1 MSTGVAARRA
11 VNSLP
16 PWPAGRPLR
25 AWQVEALEALADH
38 AASSFLASA
47 TPAAGKTTFGLRVA
61 HEMLTTG
68 RVRRVVV
75 AAPTTHICRQWAA
88 DAARYGIDLE
98 PNRPN
103 SEGRE
108 PRDRHGIAVTYQTI
122 AAGPKGHAAAAN
134 AKPTLLIA
142 DEPHHMGEHAAW
154 GARARQ
160 AFEHATFRLLL
171 SGTPFR
177 SDSSAIPWVTYD
189 ADGISRADYTY
200 GYTDALLDGVCRPIT
215 FQPYDGEMEWI
226 SEGKRRR
233 ASFATVLP
241 HAESARRLRTA
252 LDPDGDW
259 MTEVLRDADS
269 RLSAIRASGH
279 RDAGGLV
286 VASDKEN
293 AARIA
298 ERLERIAIERPEIVT
313 SDEPDSSARI
323 AAFSSGSRRWLVS
336 VLMVSE
342 GVDIPRLRVGVYATA
357 ARTELFFRQ
366 VIGRFV
372 RRTPEPKAQMSYLL
386 LPADIRLKALAA
398 QIEEERNHAL
408 EQKPEAEDEQQER
421 ERALGEQPFEALS
434 SSAYADEAITSSMR
448 PGDDLALF
456 YEAPPDPTGA
466 AARFGAPPPSAP
478 FGTTPAG
485 PPEPPAGLRDEPV
498 YARRE
503 RLREE
508 RNKLVAD
515 ICRRSGEP
523 YRQIHARMN
532 RATGAKSV
540 GAATVEQLERANE
553 LLTRELRGKP

>member
-1 MSTGVAARRA
+1 VSTGVVARRA
-11 VNSLP
+11 VRSLP
-16 PWPAGRPLR
+16 QWPSDRPLR
-25 AWQVEALEALADH
+25 AWQQQALTALAEH
-38 AASSFLASA
+38 AGHSFLASA
-47 TPAAGKTTFGLRVA
+47 TPAAGKTTFGLRAA
-61 HEMLTTG
+61 HEMLASG
-68 RVRRVVV
+68 RIERVVV

-108 PRDRHGIAVTYQTI
+108 PRDRHGVAVTYQTI
-122 AAGPKGHAAAAN
+122 AAGPRTHAAGCTRA
-134 AKPTLLIA
+134 TLLIA

-154 GARARQ
+154 GSRAQ
-160 AFEHATFRLLL
+160 QSFGAASFRLLL

-177 SDSSAIPWVTYD
+177 SDSNAIPWVVYD
-189 ADGISRADYTY
+189 DQGVSRADYTY
-200 GYTDALLDGVCRPIT
+200 GYTEALLDGVCRPIT

-226 SEGKRRR
+226 SDGKRRK

-252 LDPDGDW
+252 LEPDGDW
-259 MTEVLRDADS
+259 MTEVLRDADAK
-269 RLSAIRASGH
+269 LSAVRASGH

-298 ERLERIAIERPEIVT
+298 ERLERIAVERPEIVT

-323 AAFSSGSRRWLVS
+323 AAFSTGSRRWLVS

-372 RRTPEPKAQMSYLL
+372 RRTPAPKAQMSYLL

-408 EQKPEAEDEQQER
+408 EQKPEGEEQQDR
-421 ERALGEQPFEALS
+421 ERSAGEQAFHALS
-434 SSAYADEAITSSMR
+434 SSAYADDAITSSIH
-448 PGDDLALF
+448 GDDLQLF
-456 YEAPPDPTGA
+456 FDPDQQKPAPRAP
-466 AARFGAPPPSAP
+466 APPP
-478 FGTTPAG
+478 PAHLRE
-485 PPEPPAGLRDEPV
+485 EPA

-515 ICRRSGEP
+515 ICRRTGEP
-523 YRQIHARMN
+523 HRQIHARMN
-532 RATGAKSV
+532 RATGSKSV
-540 GAATVEQLERANE
+540 GAATVDQLEKANA
-553 LLTRELRGKP
+553 LLTKELRSRL

>member
-1 MSTGVAARRA
+1 VSTGVAARRA
-11 VNSLP
+11 VRSLS
-16 PWPAGRPLR
+16 PWPSDRPLR
-25 AWQVEALEALADH
+25 AWQHDALKALAEHTGD
-38 AASSFLASA
+38 SFLASA
-47 TPAAGKTTFGLRVA
+47 TPAAGKTTFGLKAA
-61 HEMLTTG
+61 HEMLSSG
-68 RVRRVVV
+68 RVDRVVV

-103 SEGRE
+103 SEKGE
-108 PRDRHGIAVTYQTI
+108 PRDRHGVAVTYQTI
-122 AAGPKGHAAAAN
+122 AAGPRTHQAGCTR
-134 AKPTLLIA
+134 PTLLIA

-154 GARARQ
+154 GSRAQQSFREAR
-160 AFEHATFRLLL
+160 FRLLL

-189 ADGISRADYTY
+189 EDGISRADYTY
-200 GYTDALLDGVCRPIT
+200 GYTQALLDGVCRPIT
-215 FQPYDGEMEWI
+215 FQPYDGEMEWV
-226 SEGKRRR
+226 SDGKRRK

-259 MTEVLRDADS
+259 MTEVLRDADAK
-269 RLSAIRASGH
+269 LSAVRASGH

-298 ERLERIAIERPEIVT
+298 ERLERIAVEKPEIVT

-323 AAFSSGSRRWLVS
+323 AAFSAGSRRWLVS

-372 RRTPEPKAQMSYLL
+372 RRTPTPKAQMSFLL
-386 LPADIRLKALAA
+386 LPADLRLKALAA

-408 EQKPEAEDEQQER
+408 EQKPEAEEEQPER
-421 ERALGEQPFEALS
+421 ERATGEQAFHALS
-434 SSAYADEAITSSMR
+434 SSAYADDTITSSIH
-448 PGDDLALF
+448 GDDLQLF
-456 YEAPPDPTGA
+456 FDPGPAPA
-466 AARFGAPPPSAP
+466 AGNTAPAPQQPPAPPPSDLREE
-478 FGTTPAG
+478 PA
-485 PPEPPAGLRDEPV
+485 

-515 ICRRSGEP
+515 ICRRTGEP
-523 YRQIHARMN
+523 HRQIHARMN
-532 RATGAKSV
+532 RATGSKSV
-540 GAATVEQLERANE
+540 GAATVDQLERANA
-553 LLTRELRGKP
+553 LLTKELRQKL

>member
-11 VNSLP
+11 VRSLP
-16 PWPAGRPLR
+16 PWPADRALR
-25 AWQVEALEALADH
+25 AWQQEALAALATH
-38 AASSFLASA
+38 RERSFLASA

-61 HEMLTTG
+61 YDMLASG
-68 RVRRVVV
+68 RVQRVVV
-75 AAPTTHICRQWAA
+75 AAPTTHIARQWAA

-108 PRDRHGIAVTYQTI
+108 PSDRHGVAVTYQTI
-122 AAGPKGHAAAAN
+122 AAGPRIHAAGCTRA
-134 AKPTLLIA
+134 TLLLA

-154 GARARQ
+154 GARAQ
-160 AFEHATFRLLL
+160 AAFGEATFRLLL

-177 SDSSAIPWVTYD
+177 SDSSAIPWVTYGD
-189 ADGISRADYTY
+189 DGVSRADYTY
-200 GYTDALLDGVCRPIT
+200 GYTQALLDGVCRPIT
-215 FQPYDGEMEWI
+215 FQPYDGEMEWM
-226 SEGKRRR
+226 SEGKRRK

-241 HAESARRLRTA
+241 LQESARRLRTA

-259 MTEVLRDADS
+259 MTEVLRDADA
-269 RLSAIRASGH
+269 RLSAIRSSGH

-293 AARIA
+293 AVRIA
-298 ERLERIAIERPEIVT
+298 ERLERIAVERPEIVT

-323 AAFSSGSRRWLVS
+323 AAFSAGSRRWLVS

-372 RRTPEPKAQMSYLL
+372 RRTPTPKAQMSFLL
-386 LPADIRLKALAA
+386 LPADGRLKALAA

-408 EQKPEAEDEQQER
+408 EQKPEPEEQEER
-421 ERALGEQPFEALS
+421 ERAVGEQPFHALS
-434 SSAYADEAITSSMR
+434 SSAYADEAITSSHSS
-448 PGDDLALF
+448 DDLALF
-456 YEAPPDPTGA
+456 YEPPPQSALPAAFQAPAPPPPPA
-466 AARFGAPPPSAP
+466 GAPPPP
-478 FGTTPAG
+478 PDLREEPA
-485 PPEPPAGLRDEPV
+485 

-523 YRQIHARMN
+523 HRQIHARMN
-532 RATGAKSV
+532 RATGSKSV
-540 GAATVEQLERANE
+540 GAATVEQLQKANE
-553 LLTRELRGKP
+553 LLAQELRQKL

>member
-1 MSTGVAARRA
+1 
-11 VNSLP
+11 
-16 PWPAGRPLR
+16 
-25 AWQVEALEALADH
+25 
-38 AASSFLASA
+38 
-47 TPAAGKTTFGLRVA
+47 RVQ
-61 HEMLTTG
+61 
-68 RVRRVVV
+68 RVVV

-108 PRDRHGIAVTYQTI
+108 PADRHGVAVTYQTV
-122 AAGPKGHAAAAN
+122 AAGPRVHGAGCTR
-134 AKPTLLIA
+134 PTLLIA

-154 GARARQ
+154 GSRAQ
-160 AFEHATFRLLL
+160 AAFGEAAFRLLL

-177 SDSSAIPWVTYD
+177 SDSSAIPWVTYGD
-189 ADGISRADYTY
+189 DGVSRADYTY
-200 GYTDALLDGVCRPIT
+200 GYTQALLDGVCRPIT
-215 FQPYDGEMEWI
+215 FQPYDGEMEWM

-233 ASFATVLP
+233 AGFATVLP
-241 HAESARRLRTA
+241 LQESARRLRTA
-252 LDPDGDW
+252 LEPDGDW

-293 AARIA
+293 AQRIA

-372 RRTPEPKAQMSYLL
+372 RRTPTPKAQMSFLL
-386 LPADIRLKALAA
+386 LPADGRLKALAA

-408 EQKPEAEDEQQER
+408 EQKPEPEEQEER
-421 ERALGEQPFEALS
+421 ERAAGEQPFHALS
-434 SSAYADEAITSSMR
+434 SSAYADEAITSSHSS
-448 PGDDLALF
+448 DDLALF
-456 YEAPPDPTGA
+456 YEPPPESALPAAFQAPPAQA
-466 AARFGAPPPSAP
+466 APRAGTAALPPDLREE
-478 FGTTPAG
+478 PA
-485 PPEPPAGLRDEPV
+485 

-523 YRQIHARMN
+523 HRQIHARMN
-532 RATGAKSV
+532 RATGSKSV

-553 LLTRELRGKP
+553 LLTRELRQKL

>member
-1 MSTGVAARRA
+1 VSTGVVARRA
-11 VNSLP
+11 VRSLP
-16 PWPAGRPLR
+16 PWPSDRPLR
-25 AWQVEALEALADH
+25 AWQRDALHALAQHDGH
-38 AASSFLASA
+38 SFLASA

-61 HEMLTTG
+61 HEMLASG
-68 RVRRVVV
+68 RIERVVV

-108 PRDRHGIAVTYQTI
+108 PRDRHGVAVTYQTI
-122 AAGPKGHAAAAN
+122 AAGPRTHAAGCTRA
-134 AKPTLLIA
+134 TLLIA

-154 GARARQ
+154 GSRAQRSFG
-160 AFEHATFRLLL
+160 AASFRLLL

-177 SDSSAIPWVTYD
+177 SDSNAIPWVVYD
-189 ADGISRADYTY
+189 DEGVSRADYTY
-200 GYTDALLDGVCRPIT
+200 GYTQALLDGVCRPIT
-215 FQPYDGEMEWI
+215 FQPYDGEMEWM
-226 SEGKRRR
+226 SDGKRRK

-252 LDPDGDW
+252 LEPDGDW
-259 MTEVLRDADS
+259 MTEVLRDADAK
-269 RLSAIRASGH
+269 LSAVRASGH

-298 ERLERIAIERPEIVT
+298 ERLERIAVERPEIVT

-323 AAFSSGSRRWLVS
+323 AAFSAGSRRWLVS

-372 RRTPEPKAQMSYLL
+372 RRTPAPKAQMSYLL

-408 EQKPEAEDEQQER
+408 EQKPEGEEQQDR
-421 ERALGEQPFEALS
+421 ERSAGEQAFHALS
-434 SSAYADEAITSSMR
+434 SSAYADDAITSSIH
-448 PGDDLALF
+448 GDDLQLF
-456 YEAPPDPTGA
+456 FDPDPQKPA
-466 AARFGAPPPSAP
+466 PKAPAPPPA
-478 FGTTPAG
+478 
-485 PPEPPAGLRDEPV
+485 PPAHLREEPA

-515 ICRRSGEP
+515 ICRRTGEP
-523 YRQIHARMN
+523 HRQIHARMN
-532 RATGAKSV
+532 RATGSKSV
-540 GAATVEQLERANE
+540 GAATVDQLEKANA
-553 LLTRELRGKP
+553 LLTKELRTRL